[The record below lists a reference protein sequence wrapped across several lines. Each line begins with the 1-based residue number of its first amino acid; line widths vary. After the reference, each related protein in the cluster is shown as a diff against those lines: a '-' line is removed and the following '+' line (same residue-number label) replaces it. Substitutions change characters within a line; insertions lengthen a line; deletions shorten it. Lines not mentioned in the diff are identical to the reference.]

1 MSLEKYTEPMQQVI
15 KKFANGEFTDLDQCV
30 VSSEFRITNAQKQT
44 RTNNVRYLQT
54 RDELLYPE
62 TQEQKYLIEI
72 RKRLLQRISF
82 SDPVILP
89 VDVYV
94 PGRRLN
100 TIDPKNAMV
109 KPLSVYGPI
118 HYQPIPILM
127 LDWLA
132 SLSGKSPST
141 TGSGSLEG
149 ALTKGPFNNMLM
161 SIDLNYACL
170 ALILGEEPVL
180 STAAGQIGHK
190 LKVEHDITLI
200 IPEIISRMTRD
211 ELNVKNLI
219 QDRYLEKVEDFEYQG
234 RKVHAGI
241 LGYRITQRFVKKYF
255 ARIFDYVGGLFP
267 EECLKVE

>member
-1 MSLEKYTEPMQQVI
+1 
-15 KKFANGEFTDLDQCV
+15 
-30 VSSEFRITNAQKQT
+30 
-44 RTNNVRYLQT
+44 
-54 RDELLYPE
+54 
-62 TQEQKYLIEI
+62 
-72 RKRLLQRISF
+72 
-82 SDPVILP
+82 
-89 VDVYV
+89 
-94 PGRRLN
+94 
-100 TIDPKNAMV
+100 
-109 KPLSVYGPI
+109 
-118 HYQPIPILM
+118 M
-127 LDWLA
+127 L
-132 SLSGKSPST
+132 
-141 TGSGSLEG
+141 GSH
-149 ALTKGPFNNMLM
+149 
-161 SIDLNYACL
+161 
-170 ALILGEEPVL
+170 LGEEPVL